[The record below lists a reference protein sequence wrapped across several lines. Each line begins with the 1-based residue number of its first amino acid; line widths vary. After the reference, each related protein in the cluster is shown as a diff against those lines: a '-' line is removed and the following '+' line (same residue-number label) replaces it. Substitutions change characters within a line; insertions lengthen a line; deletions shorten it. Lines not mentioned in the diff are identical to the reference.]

1 MNIGDLV
8 PWKSNELSE
17 RERTTDPFVALRRDM
32 NRLFDNFLDDDWLA
46 TWPNLRTERFSPR
59 VNVTENDTAIT
70 VSAELPGISEEDVDI
85 TLQRDALTI
94 KGEKKAE
101 HEEKGTNFYRIERSF
116 GSFSRTIP
124 LPEGV
129 VDQDNV
135 KATFR
140 DGVLTVELA
149 KSPEAQAVSK
159 RIPVNAG

>member
-101 HEEKGTNFYRIERSF
+101 HEEKEPTSTASNAASAALAHHSAAGRRS
-116 GSFSRTIP
+116 SIRTTSRRRS
-124 LPEGV
+124 
-129 VDQDNV
+129 
-135 KATFR
+135 AM
-140 DGVLTVELA
+140 A
-149 KSPEAQAVSK
+149 C
-159 RIPVNAG
+159 